1 MNNTLPANDERQHS
15 VKRKRVKTIP
25 AHLFPTPKAGVAW
38 YGREQWERLRT
49 IADDP
54 ENFHDTYEEWLA
66 NAQARTRDLK
76 QKGVSVQ
83 RVDVD
88 IDELRAWCEEQQC
101 KLDGQ
106 ARANFVVY
114 FLEKPA

>member
-1 MNNTLPANDERQHS
+1 M
-15 VKRKRVKTIP
+15 KRKRVKTIP
-25 AHLFPTPKAGVAW
+25 LHLFPMAQAGVAW
-38 YGREQWERLRT
+38 YRRDQWERLRK

-66 NAQARTRDLK
+66 TAQARTRDLER
-76 QKGVSVQ
+76 QGVSVR

-88 IDELRAWCEEQQC
+88 VDELVKWCEEQQC

-114 FLEKPA
+114 FLEKTDKRK